1 MATSVLLV
9 AATVTAYAARALFDS
24 DRFVDR
30 ATAALQDPSVREQIA
45 DRVTDD
51 LVLRERPDLLAARP
65 IVAAAVSG
73 IVGGDAFASLF
84 RRSVRDVHRAVF
96 RRDRDTVTL
105 TLVDAGIVAAAALRE
120 VRPDLASE
128 LESDERVV
136 LLSRDIGSAT
146 GDFAR
151 LARQLRLLA
160 YVLWGLTLAAAVAA
174 LAVAANRRRAAAGLG
189 LAIVVAGVVI
199 VAGDVV
205 ARALVLDRVAEPDA
219 RAAAGAVWD
228 AFLGD
233 LRTTGWLLAG
243 CGAVLAAAAASLIR
257 PVGVEEPLRAA
268 WRIVTT
274 EPEATVPRVARG
286 AALVAAGVL
295 VIAQPAS
302 ALRIAA
308 SLVGVY
314 VLYKGLE
321 TILRSI
327 YRPDERGAAA
337 ETVGR
342 LRRIAVPAL
351 AALLI
356 GAALAAF
363 VARGGV
369 DEPALAITRCNG
381 DAELCDRPLDE
392 VTLAATHNSMS
403 VPLPGWFSALQERPI
418 GEQLEDGIRGLLL
431 DTHYADELANGR
443 TRTHFASAD
452 DFRRAIQQDGVSEQ
466 SVEAAERL
474 RARLGF
480 RGEGERGIYLC
491 HTFCEIGA
499 TPLAGVLD
507 DIHEFL
513 VTHPAEVVV
522 VINQD
527 HVAPPDF
534 VQAVE
539 DAGLGA
545 YAFAP
550 PSRPP
555 WPTLH
560 EMIEQD
566 RRLVVL
572 AENSAGAAPWYQL
585 AYERLTQETPFT
597 FAAVE
602 ALTDPEALAASC
614 RPNRGAAGAPLFLV
628 NHWINTD
635 PVPRP
640 SNADVVNAYD
650 PLLRRARACERSRG
664 RRVGLL
670 AVDFYKRG
678 DVFRVVD
685 ALNGAAP
692 AAR

>member
-105 TLVDAGIVAAAALRE
+105 TLVDVGIVAAAALRE

-302 ALRIAA
+302 AL
-308 SLVGVY
+308 
-314 VLYKGLE
+314 
-321 TILRSI
+321 
-327 YRPDERGAAA
+327 
-337 ETVGR
+337 
-342 LRRIAVPAL
+342 RIAVPAL

-678 DVFRVVD
+678 DLFRVVD